1 MSALY
6 ICDKEL
12 EYTFF
17 NLEIEAPNNILRRKQ
32 KMDIL
37 EGIHSWGYNF
47 INSPLFT
54 MADRYFRVE
63 NRSTIPYTSI
73 RYMLLNPERGTLS

>member
-6 ICDKEL
+6 IYDKEL

-63 NRSTIPYTSI
+63 NRPTIPYTSI
-73 RYMLLNPERGTLS
+73 RCVT